1 MVDEI
6 ILQSR
11 NKIYTLTTECVLHL
25 HDLLSKNYHLIDK
38 MDPVEPP
45 GVKNIN
51 SLESAVFRQYTGSN
65 GWYKY
70 ETVFKNCATLVFAI
84 INNHPFHNGNKRV
97 AFLAMVKH
105 LYENGY
111 VLSPSTKHD
120 HIYQL
125 LLAIADNNL
134 PSYLLQID
142 KKLYKG
148 NRSENKKGKLSDEMV
163 IDILAQ
169 WLRKNS
175 EFKNVTIK
183 TKIRIQQIKSML
195 EKKEI
200 FMELNGTWLTLY
212 QLKEKK
218 IFGIIKNKSEKVN
231 IRTYGIGNS
240 ISEVGIKVINQIRKD
255 YCLTQKDGFDNN
267 SFYNDDTFIDDE
279 MVTYKK
285 IIYKL
290 SQT

>member
-6 ILQSR
+6 ALPNR
-11 NKIYTLTTECVLHL
+11 EKIYTLTTDCILHL

-51 SLESAVFRQYTGSN
+51 SLESAVFRQHTGS
-65 GWYKY
+65 GDWYKY

-97 AFLAMVKH
+97 AFLAMIKH

-120 HIYQL
+120 NIYQL
-125 LLAIADNNL
+125 LISIADNKL
-134 PSYLLQID
+134 PSYLSQID
-142 KKLYKG
+142 KKLYKR
-148 NRSENKKGKLSDEMV
+148 NRKEKGKWSDEMV

-183 TKIRIQQIKSML
+183 TKIRIQQIKAML
-195 EKKEI
+195 EPKGI
-200 FMELNGTWLTLY
+200 FMELNGTWLKTY
-212 QLKEKK
+212 QIKEKT
-218 IFGIIKNKSEKVN
+218 IFGIIKTKTERVN

-240 ISEVGIKVINQIRKD
+240 MSEVGIKVINQIRKD

-267 SFYNDDTFIDDE
+267 SFYDDDNFIDEE

>member
-6 ILQSR
+6 TPRGLT
-11 NKIYTLTTECVLHL
+11 KVYTLTTGCILHL

-51 SLESAVFRQYTGSN
+51 SLESAVFRQHTGSE

-97 AFLAMVKH
+97 AFLAMIKH
-105 LYENGY
+105 LFENGY

-120 HIYQL
+120 HIYQI

-134 PSYLLQID
+134 PNYLEKID
-142 KKLYKG
+142 RKLYK
-148 NRSENKKGKLSDEMV
+148 RYRVQDKWTDEMV
-163 IDILAQ
+163 IEILSQ

-175 EFKNVTIK
+175 EFKNVTVK
-183 TKIRIQQIKSML
+183 TKIRIQQIKPML
-195 EKKEI
+195 ETKGI
-200 FMELNGTWLTLY
+200 FLELNGTWLTLY
-212 QLKEKK
+212 QLDRK
-218 IFGIIKNKSEKVN
+218 GILWTLTNKQKRINE
-231 IRTYGIGNS
+231 RTYGIGNS
-240 ISEVGIKVINQIRKD
+240 MSEVGIKVINQIRKD
-255 YCLTQKDGFDNN
+255 YSLMQKDGFDNN
-267 SFYNDDTFIDDE
+267 SFYDDDTFIDEE
-279 MVTYKK
+279 MLTYKR